1 MIETIIRYII
11 IAIVL
16 GVIGEVIS
24 HLSSKTIDENI
35 STTHYRVKAPAVL
48 KYACMS
54 QFILGLIMFLV
65 FSYFYLKGNETVE
78 MGHLYFSSIFG
89 AIGLYGV
96 AWASIWG
103 VLVND
108 SQLEIHRI
116 FHVKKVLCI
125 TDIGQVIIDK
135 KEAMIKALQSSS
147 RSIITS
153 ALTFFGATA
162 GVGII
167 SELEMISSLCVLMAR
182 GAIISMLV
190 ILFVLPGVLLMF
202 EGIIV
207 KTSKSFI
214 MCKKE
219 EK

>member
-24 HLSSKTIDENI
+24 HLSSKTIDEDI

-54 QFILGLIMFLV
+54 QFLLGMIMFMV
-65 FSYFYLKGNETVE
+65 FGYFYMQGNETVE
-78 MGHLYFSSIFG
+78 MGHLYVSSIFG

-103 VLVND
+103 VSVNE
-108 SQLEIHRI
+108 SLIEIHRI
-116 FHVKKVLCI
+116 FHTKKVLFI

-135 KEAMIKALQSSS
+135 KD
-147 RSIITS
+147 
-153 ALTFFGATA
+153 
-162 GVGII
+162 
-167 SELEMISSLCVLMAR
+167 EMILYDKMGKKLIKIDALSDNYDYLLDSLKLNN
-182 GAIISMLV
+182 IK
-190 ILFVLPGVLLMF
+190 ILNKHL
-202 EGIIV
+202 
-207 KTSKSFI
+207 
-214 MCKKE
+214 
-219 EK
+219 

>member
-35 STTHYRVKAPAVL
+35 STTYYRVKAPAVL
-48 KYACMS
+48 KYTCMS
-54 QFILGLIMFLV
+54 QLIMFLV

-78 MGHLYFSSIFG
+78 MGHLYVSSIFG

-96 AWASIWG
+96 IWASIWG
-103 VLVND
+103 VQVDD

-125 TDIGQVIIDK
+125 TDIGQIIIDK
-135 KEAMIKALQSSS
+135 KDAMILYDKMGKKLIKIDALSDNYDHLLNLLKSKN
-147 RSIITS
+147 IK
-153 ALTFFGATA
+153 
-162 GVGII
+162 I
-167 SELEMISSLCVLMAR
+167 S
-182 GAIISMLV
+182 
-190 ILFVLPGVLLMF
+190 
-202 EGIIV
+202 
-207 KTSKSFI
+207 
-214 MCKKE
+214 KKHL
-219 EK
+219 K

>member
-1 MIETIIRYII
+1 MIETIIRYIVI
-11 IAIVL
+11 MIVL
-16 GVIGEVIS
+16 SVIGEVIT

-54 QFILGLIMFLV
+54 QFILGMIMFLI

-78 MGHLYFSSIFG
+78 MGHLYFSS
-89 AIGLYGV
+89 IGLYGV

-135 KEAMIKALQSSS
+135 KEAMILYDKMGKKLIKIDALSDNYDHLLNLLKSQN
-147 RSIITS
+147 IE
-153 ALTFFGATA
+153 
-162 GVGII
+162 I
-167 SELEMISSLCVLMAR
+167 SNKHL
-182 GAIISMLV
+182 
-190 ILFVLPGVLLMF
+190 
-202 EGIIV
+202 
-207 KTSKSFI
+207 K
-214 MCKKE
+214 
-219 EK
+219 

>member
-24 HLSSKTIDENI
+24 HLSSKTINENI
-35 STTHYRVKAPAVL
+35 STTHYRVKAPAAL

-54 QFILGLIMFLV
+54 QLIMFLV

-78 MGHLYFSSIFG
+78 MGHLYVSSIFG
-89 AIGLYGV
+89 GIGLYGV
-96 AWASIWG
+96 IWASIWG
-103 VLVND
+103 VKVDD

-135 KEAMIKALQSSS
+135 KDAMILYDKKGKKLIKIDALSDNYDHLLNLLKSKN
-147 RSIITS
+147 IK
-153 ALTFFGATA
+153 
-162 GVGII
+162 I
-167 SELEMISSLCVLMAR
+167 S
-182 GAIISMLV
+182 
-190 ILFVLPGVLLMF
+190 
-202 EGIIV
+202 
-207 KTSKSFI
+207 
-214 MCKKE
+214 KKHL
-219 EK
+219 K

>member
-1 MIETIIRYII
+1 MIETIIRYIVI
-11 IAIVL
+11 MIVL
-16 GVIGEVIS
+16 SVIGEVIT

-54 QFILGLIMFLV
+54 QFLLGMIMFII
-65 FSYFYLKGNETVE
+65 FSFFYVQGNETVE
-78 MGHLYFSSIFG
+78 MGHLYVSSIFG

-103 VLVND
+103 VQVDD

-135 KEAMIKALQSSS
+135 KDAMILYDKMGKKLIKIDALSDNYDYLLDLLKSQN
-147 RSIITS
+147 IE
-153 ALTFFGATA
+153 
-162 GVGII
+162 I
-167 SELEMISSLCVLMAR
+167 SNKRL
-182 GAIISMLV
+182 
-190 ILFVLPGVLLMF
+190 
-202 EGIIV
+202 
-207 KTSKSFI
+207 K
-214 MCKKE
+214 
-219 EK
+219 

>member
-1 MIETIIRYII
+1 MIETIIRYIV

-24 HLSSKTIDENI
+24 HLSSKTTNENI
-35 STTHYRVKAPAVL
+35 STTYYRVKAPAVL

-54 QFILGLIMFLV
+54 QLIMFLV

-78 MGHLYFSSIFG
+78 MGHLYVSSIFG

-96 AWASIWG
+96 IWASIWG
-103 VLVND
+103 VQVDD

-135 KEAMIKALQSSS
+135 KDAMILYDKKGKKLIKIDALSDNYDHLLNLLQ
-147 RSIITS
+147 
-153 ALTFFGATA
+153 LQN
-162 GVGII
+162 VKI
-167 SELEMISSLCVLMAR
+167 S
-182 GAIISMLV
+182 
-190 ILFVLPGVLLMF
+190 
-202 EGIIV
+202 
-207 KTSKSFI
+207 
-214 MCKKE
+214 KKHL
-219 EK
+219 K

>member
-24 HLSSKTIDENI
+24 HLSSKTIDEDI

-54 QFILGLIMFLV
+54 QFLLGMIMFMV
-65 FSYFYLKGNETVE
+65 FGYFYMQGNETVE
-78 MGHLYFSSIFG
+78 VGHLYVSSIFG

-103 VLVND
+103 VSVNE
-108 SQLEIHRI
+108 SLIEIHRI
-116 FHVKKVLCI
+116 FHTKKVLFI

-135 KEAMIKALQSSS
+135 KDAMILYDKMGKKLIKIDALSDNYDY
-147 RSIITS
+147 
-153 ALTFFGATA
+153 L
-162 GVGII
+162 
-167 SELEMISSLCVLMAR
+167 LDSLKLNN
-182 GAIISMLV
+182 IK
-190 ILFVLPGVLLMF
+190 ILNKHL
-202 EGIIV
+202 
-207 KTSKSFI
+207 
-214 MCKKE
+214 
-219 EK
+219 